1 MPWKDAG
8 TWTWLIT
15 GLYAGFAFFGGV
27 MGYIMRCFDKKESV
41 NPLRV
46 FVEGGAAAFVGIIVM
61 LLCQAMNLSPQ
72 WTGVIVGVCGWL
84 GATATIQML
93 ERMVAK
99 KLGVTPS
106 PRNDPNHPPK

>member
-1 MPWKDAG
+1 M
-8 TWTWLIT
+8 TLV
-15 GLYAGFAFFGGV
+15 YAGFAFFGGV
-27 MGYIMRCFDKKESV
+27 MGYIMRCLDRKQAVS
-41 NPLRV
+41 PLRT

-93 ERMVAK
+93 ERLVAR

-106 PRNDPNHPPK
+106 PQDVAHPPSEQPRINK